1 MFARKVAVRLKSDTA
16 GQFIQKMENEII
28 PLLRKQKGFLDE
40 VTLISQSG
48 KEIYAYSFW
57 ESSEDA
63 ERYDRTA
70 FKQVTGLLTGVIDGA
85 VRIHTYMVANST
97 FHKIA
102 AAAVAS

>member
-1 MFARKVAVRLKSDTA
+1 MFARKVSLRLRPDTA
-16 GQFIQKMENEII
+16 GQFLQRMEEQII
-28 PLLRKQKGFLDE
+28 PLLRKQQGFLDE
-40 VTLISQSG
+40 LTLLSHGG

-70 FKQVTGLLTGVIDGA
+70 FREVTGLLSGLIEGPMRV
-85 VRIHTYMVANST
+85 HTYMVANST

-102 AAAVAS
+102 AASAS

>member
-1 MFARKVAVRLKSDTA
+1 MFARKVSLRLRPDTA
-16 GQFIQKMENEII
+16 GQFLQRMEEQII
-28 PLLRKQKGFLDE
+28 PLLRKQQGFLDE
-40 VTLISQSG
+40 LTLLSHGG

-70 FKQVTGLLTGVIDGA
+70 FREVTGLLSGLLEGP
-85 VRIHTYMVANST
+85 VRVHTYMVANST

-102 AAAVAS
+102 AASAS